1 MKKTQFKSLHYKLN
15 SRADFPYWIIR
26 ETESRG
32 SFTSLDPKAPM
43 PVTGVVNISLG
54 MVRVCDRRVCVCV
67 CVCVCSSEGGIVGSG
82 DEWVK
87 EVLHKPKDV
96 FEILY
101 LSLKLC

>member
-54 MVRVCDRRVCVCV
+54 MVRVCDRRVCGCVCV
-67 CVCVCSSEGGIVGSG
+67 CVCVCVQQ
-82 DEWVK
+82 
-87 EVLHKPKDV
+87 
-96 FEILY
+96 
-101 LSLKLC
+101 

>member
-1 MKKTQFKSLHYKLN
+1 MI
-15 SRADFPYWIIR
+15 D
-26 ETESRG
+26 
-32 SFTSLDPKAPM
+32 
-43 PVTGVVNISLG
+43 
-54 MVRVCDRRVCVCV
+54 VCVCV